1 MPSMY
6 CCDVFFKPSAV
17 LKSALASVPYP
28 LFVTLSSLASLK
40 CRGNGF
46 DRHCLDFDFL
56 KNSSQLVFAL
66 KVLTMFVPGKLQT
79 LQTCLLLQNHFV
91 NIIRGSCFLSLLEA
105 IILKFLWFPC
115 VLMCSVFEE
124 KHFSMFLCFCV
135 SYSQR
140 KPLCQRHQR

>member
-1 MPSMY
+1 MPSML
-6 CCDVFFKPSAV
+6 CCDVFFQTSAV
-17 LKSALASVPYP
+17 LKFALASVPYP
-28 LFVTLSSLASLK
+28 LFVTLSSLASMK
-40 CRGNGF
+40 WRGNVF
-46 DRHCLDFDFL
+46 DKHCLAFDFL

-79 LQTCLLLQNHFV
+79 LQTCLLLENHFV

-115 VLMCSVFEE
+115 VLMCSVF
-124 KHFSMFLCFCV
+124 LCFCV